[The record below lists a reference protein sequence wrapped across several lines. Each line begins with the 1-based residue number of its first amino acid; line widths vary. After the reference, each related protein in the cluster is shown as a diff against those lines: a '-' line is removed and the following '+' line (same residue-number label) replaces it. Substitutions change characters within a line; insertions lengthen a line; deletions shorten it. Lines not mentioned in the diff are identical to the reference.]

1 MNRRIPRQRWPL
13 AALVA
18 LLACPLA
25 LPEAAAAPP
34 RRLGSLDFE
43 ACNLGPSDAA
53 LPVRGYCAGLTVP
66 ENPAEP
72 GGRQISLR
80 IGWLPARGSEPVADP
95 VVFFAGGPG
104 QAATEA
110 IAGVLP
116 AFARIREKRHL
127 LLVDQRGTGGSNP
140 LHCAWPQDLDMAAA
154 DRGAA
159 VRMAQDCLAAIGER
173 ADPRFYA
180 THHAV
185 HDIEAVRQAIG
196 APQLNLYGGSYGT
209 RAAQE
214 YLRRYP
220 QAVRSVI
227 LDAIV
232 PPELALGSEHAE
244 NLDATLAA
252 IFAGCAEDTAC
263 RDRYGELQVRLL
275 ALRDRLRLAPMT
287 LSFPDPLNHQRRL
300 ERFGEGHLATV
311 VRMFA
316 YAPESA
322 ALLPLLL
329 DEAIAGRPEPMLAH
343 ASLLAKSLGGQI
355 AMGMHLSVSC
365 SEDADRLV
373 ERAEDA
379 PRLLGNQ
386 IVALLKAQ
394 CAVWP
399 HANRPADFN
408 APIATDVPMLLLSG
422 ERDPVTPPRYGEAVL
437 AGKTRARH
445 LIGKGQGHILIN
457 RGCMPRL
464 AAQFLDRL
472 DPAGLDA
479 SCLDVLGPTPFFL
492 DFNGA
497 AP

>member
-1 MNRRIPRQRWPL
+1 MSRSPSRHRS
-13 AALVA
+13 VA
-18 LLACPLA
+18 LLAASLV
-25 LPEAAAAPP
+25 AA
-34 RRLGSLDFE
+34 LGSAGAAQASTRSWGALSFSE
-43 ACNLGPSDAA
+43 CALGPADAA
-53 LPVRGYCAGLTVP
+53 IPVRGYCAELAAP
-66 ENPAEP
+66 ENPADP
-72 GGRQISLR
+72 ASRKISLR
-80 IGWLPARGSEPVADP
+80 IGWLPARGAEPRPDP
-95 VVFFAGGPG
+95 LVFFAGGPG
-104 QAATEA
+104 QSATEG
-110 IAGVLP
+110 IANVGP
-116 AFARIREKRHL
+116 AFARIREQRHI

-140 LHCAWPQDLDMAAA
+140 LHCSWPKDLDLARVDAG
-154 DRGAA
+154 GATKL
-159 VRMAQDCLAAIGER
+159 AQDCLAAIGER

-196 APQLNLYGGSYGT
+196 APLLNLYGGSYGT

-227 LDAIV
+227 LDAVV
-232 PPELALGSEHAE
+232 PPELALGGEHAE
-244 NLDATLAA
+244 NLDAALAA
-252 IFAGCAEDTAC
+252 IFARCSGESAC
-263 RDRYGELQVRLL
+263 QQRYGELLPRQY
-275 ALRDRLRLAPMT
+275 ALRDRLRAQPMT
-287 LSFPDPLNHQRRL
+287 IRFTDPLNHQRLL

-316 YAPESA
+316 YAPESS

-329 DEAIAGRPEPMLAH
+329 DEADAGRPEPMLAH
-343 ASLLAKSLGGQI
+343 ARLLAKSLGGAI

-365 SEDADRLV
+365 SEDADRLQP
-373 ERAEDA
+373 RDEDA
-379 PRLLGNQ
+379 RRLLGNQ
-386 IVALLKAQ
+386 IIDLLKSQ

-399 HANRPADFN
+399 HAPRPADFN
-408 APIATDVPMLLLSG
+408 APISTDVPMLLLSG
-422 ERDPVTPPRYGEAVL
+422 EFDPVTPPRYGEQVL
-437 AGKTRARH
+437 AGKSRARH
-445 LIGKGQGHILIN
+445 LVGKGQGHILIN

-464 AAQFLDRL
+464 AAQFLDQL

>member
-1 MNRRIPRQRWPL
+1 MNRSSSRRCFAPLL
-13 AALVA
+13 AAS
-18 LLACPLA
+18 LAA
-25 LPEAAAAPP
+25 V
-34 RRLGSLDFE
+34 LGSTGAAHASVRSWGSLAFSE
-43 ACNLGPSDAA
+43 CALGPSDAA
-53 LPVRGYCAGLTVP
+53 LPVRAYCAELAVP
-66 ENPAEP
+66 ENPADP
-72 GGRQISLR
+72 DGRKIALR
-80 IGWLPARGSEPVADP
+80 IGWLPARGAEPTPDP
-95 VVFFAGGPG
+95 LVFFAGGPG
-104 QAATEA
+104 QSATEG
-110 IAGVLP
+110 IANVGP
-116 AFARIREKRHL
+116 AFARIREQRHV

-140 LHCAWPQDLDMAAA
+140 LHCAWPKDLDLASVDASGAA
-154 DRGAA
+154 D
-159 VRMAQDCLAAIGER
+159 MAQDCLAAIGKR

-227 LDAIV
+227 LDAVV
-232 PPELALGSEHAE
+232 PPELALGSEHAQ

-252 IFAGCAEDTAC
+252 IFARCSSDDAC
-263 RDRYGELQVRLL
+263 QQRYGQLLPRLY
-275 ALRDRLRLAPMT
+275 ALRDRLRAQPMT
-287 LSFPDPLNHQRRL
+287 IGFSDPLNHRRRL

-311 VRMFA
+311 TRMFA

-329 DEAIAGRPEPMLAH
+329 DEADAGRPEPMLAQ
-343 ASLLAKSLGGQI
+343 ASLLAKSLGGAI

-365 SEDADRLV
+365 SEDVDRLQA
-373 ERAEDA
+373 RDEDA
-379 PRLLGNQ
+379 QRLLGNQ
-386 IVALLKAQ
+386 IVGLLQSQ

-399 HANRPADFN
+399 HAPRPADFN
-408 APIATDVPMLLLSG
+408 APIRTDVPMLLLSG
-422 ERDPVTPPRYGEAVL
+422 ELDPVTPPRYGEQVL
-437 AGKTRARH
+437 VGKSRARH
-445 LIGKGQGHILIN
+445 LVGKGQGHILIN

-464 AAQFLDRL
+464 AAQFIERL

-479 SCLDVLGPTPFFL
+479 SCLDALGPTPFFL